1 MKGIITFTFL
11 LTYIL
16 TFSQEKLFSVEGSFQ
31 GKNLFVSNPPQSDGF
46 GFCVSKVVVNGKI
59 LPASI
64 QNANFEIDFSLF
76 KIQKGEKVFVVLT
89 HAEGCEP
96 QFINPEVLLPKSTF
110 VCTSI
115 KANKDGVIN
124 WQTKN
129 ENGSLD
135 FIIEQFRWGRWV
147 EVGQV
152 KGEGTNTVNNYTFQL
167 TPHSGMNKVRVSQ
180 KDNSGE
186 KHSSQET
193 SFQSAVPK
201 VKMSPAKVRDY
212 LYFKANG
219 KSCKTK
225 FEVFDAFGNLL
236 KLGYGE
242 KVDCQNLVDGVYFVN
257 FDNTTEKFIKIN
269 E

>member
-1 MKGIITFTFL
+1 MKGILIFTL
-11 LTYIL
+11 LL
-16 TFSQEKLFSVEGSFQ
+16 CCFMSLSQEKLFSVEGSFQ

-46 GFCVSKVVVNGKI
+46 GFCVSKVVVNGEI

-115 KANKDGVIN
+115 KASMDGIIH

-152 KGEGTNTVNNYTFQL
+152 KGVGTNSANNYTFQL
-167 TPHSGMNKVRVSQ
+167 TPHSGVNKVRVSQ

-193 SFQSAVPK
+193 SFQSAIPK
-201 VKMSPAKVRDY
+201 QKMSPDKERNY

-219 KSCKTK
+219 K
-225 FEVFDAFGNLL
+225 
-236 KLGYGE
+236 
-242 KVDCQNLVDGVYFVN
+242 
-257 FDNTTEKFIKIN
+257 
-269 E
+269 

>member
-1 MKGIITFTFL
+1 MKGFVIFL
-11 LTYIL
+11 FQISCFWS
-16 TFSQEKLFSVEGSFQ
+16 FSQEKLFSVEGSFQ

-46 GFCVSKVVVNGKI
+46 GFCVSKVVVNGEI

-64 QNANFEIDFSLF
+64 QSANFEIDFSLF

-89 HAEGCEP
+89 HADGCEP

-110 VCTSI
+110 VCVSL

-152 KGEGTNTVNNYTFQL
+152 KGEGTSTINNYTFQL
-167 TPHSGMNKVRVSQ
+167 TPHSGTNKVRISQ
-180 KDNSGE
+180 KDNSGD

-257 FDNTTEKFIKIN
+257 FDNATEKFIKIN